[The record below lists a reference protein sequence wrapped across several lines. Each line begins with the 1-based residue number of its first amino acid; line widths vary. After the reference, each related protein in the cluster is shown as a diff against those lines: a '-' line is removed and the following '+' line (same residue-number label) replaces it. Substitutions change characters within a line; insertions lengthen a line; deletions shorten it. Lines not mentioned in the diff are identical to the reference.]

1 VPFEQAIA
9 APLLV
14 IGSKDDPLVGEADVI
29 RLVARASSSSKRS
42 LLLDGSGHGW
52 DLLQG
57 PTASRSLRD
66 AVTDFVA
73 HVGPP
78 VATGCR

>member
-1 VPFEQAIA
+1 VA
-9 APLLV
+9 
-14 IGSKDDPLVGEADVI
+14 
-29 RLVARASSSSKRS
+29 RLVERASSTAKRS
-42 LLLDGSGHGW
+42 LLVDGSVHGW

-57 PTASRSLRD
+57 PNANDTLRD
-66 AVTDFVA
+66 VVSDFVA